1 MGKIKGI
8 KIAIS
13 GLTASGKSTLAK
25 NLADYFNI
33 KKYSTGEI
41 FRNYAKEKGIDIE
54 KLSFEVEEKFDKM
67 ADEETKRICVFEDNF
82 VIEGR
87 LTIYFCENAF
97 KIYIYAD
104 KEIRAKRLALR
115 EGLKFEEALKK
126 LEERDVYDLSRYKK
140 IYKIE
145 DYEKEMKSIAN
156 LIIDS
161 SNLSIEEVFNISL
174 FNLKEFFKIND

>member
-1 MGKIKGI
+1 MGENKGI

-33 KKYSTGEI
+33 KKYSAGEI
-41 FRNYAKEKGIDIE
+41 FRNYARERGLDIE
-54 KLSFEVEEKFDKM
+54 KLSLEAEEKLDKI
-67 ADEETKRICVFEDNF
+67 ADEETKRICNFEDNF

-87 LTIYFCENAF
+87 LTIYFCETSF

-115 EGLKFEEALKK
+115 ENLNFEEALKR
-126 LEERDVYDLSRYKK
+126 LEERDSYDLDRYKK

-145 DYEKEMKSIAN
+145 DYEREMKKIAN

-174 FNLKEFFKIND
+174 SKLKEFFKIND

>member
-1 MGKIKGI
+1 MGENKGV

-33 KKYSTGEI
+33 KKYSAGEI
-41 FRNYAKEKGIDIE
+41 FRNYARERGLDIE
-54 KLSFEVEEKFDKM
+54 KLSLEAEEKLDKI
-67 ADEETKRICVFEDNF
+67 ADEETKRICSFEDNF

-115 EGLKFEEALKK
+115 ENLNFEEALKR
-126 LEERDVYDLSRYKK
+126 LEERDSYDLDRYKK

-145 DYEKEMKSIAN
+145 DYEREMKKIAN
-156 LIIDS
+156 LIVDS
-161 SNLSIEEVFNISL
+161 SDLSIEEVFNISL
-174 FNLKEFFKIND
+174 SKLKEFFKIND

>member
-1 MGKIKGI
+1 MGENKGI

-41 FRNYAKEKGIDIE
+41 FRNYAKERGLDIE
-54 KLSFEVEEKFDKM
+54 RLSLYAEEKLDKI
-67 ADEETKRICVFEDNF
+67 ADEETKRICNLENNF

-115 EGLKFEEALKK
+115 ENLSFEEALKK
-126 LEERDVYDLSRYKK
+126 LEERDSYDLERYKK

-145 DYEKEMKSIAN
+145 DYEEEMKKGAN

-161 SNLSIEEVFNISL
+161 SNLSLDEVFNISL
-174 FNLKEFFKIND
+174 FKVKEFFNIND